1 MLYPLSYGGL
11 GCKGAGQTVCS
22 ERVFGLLATLQLR
35 LTAIL
40 TA

>member
-1 MLYPLSYGGL
+1 MLYPLSYGGS
-11 GCKGAGQTVCS
+11 GCKDADQLLFC
-22 ERVFGLLATLQLR
+22 ERTFVQLATLQLR

>member
-1 MLYPLSYGGL
+1 LD
-11 GCKGAGQTVCS
+11 CEGAGQTALS
-22 ERVFGLLATLQLR
+22 ERVFGLLATLELR